1 MEKVAAI
8 IVAAGGGRR
17 FGQAKQFASLAG
29 RPVVDWAI
37 EAFARHPQIDEV
49 VIVLPDESRAE
60 EIKSRWS
67 KVKAVVRGGKE
78 RQDSVYRG
86 LEAVSPEITL
96 VLVHDGV
103 RPLVKT
109 ELISRV
115 IEASLEEG
123 AAIPVLP
130 MEDTVKMVEAGFI
143 TRTINREQ
151 LFRAQTPQG
160 FRKRLLEEA
169 FAQARKD
176 GYYGSDEASLVER
189 IGGRIKIVPGDRTN
203 IKITWP
209 EDIKMAEVWLNESGR
224 GL

>member
-8 IVAAGGGRR
+8 IVASGEGRR
-17 FGQAKQFASLAG
+17 FGQAKQFAPLAG

-37 EAFARHPQIDEV
+37 EAFARHPQIDEL

-78 RQDSVYRG
+78 RQDSVSRG
-86 LEAVSPEITL
+86 LEAVSPEISI

-103 RPLVKT
+103 RPLVKA

-115 IEASLEEG
+115 IEASCEEG

-130 MEDTVKMVEAGFI
+130 MEDTVKMAEGGI
-143 TRTINREQ
+143 IIRTINREQ

-160 FRKRLLEEA
+160 FRKKLLEEA

-203 IKITWP
+203 IKITRP
-209 EDIKMAEVWLNESGR
+209 EDLKMAEVWLNEGR
-224 GL
+224 CGL

>member
-8 IVAAGGGRR
+8 IVASGEGRR
-17 FGQAKQFASLAG
+17 FGQAKQFAPLAG

-78 RQDSVYRG
+78 RQDSVSRG

-103 RPLVKT
+103 RPLVKA

-115 IEASLEEG
+115 IEASREEG

-130 MEDTVKMVEAGFI
+130 MDDTVKMVEGDI
-143 TRTINREQ
+143 VTSTINREQ

-160 FRKRLLEEA
+160 FRKKLLEEA

-203 IKITWP
+203 IKITRP
-209 EDIKMAEVWLNESGR
+209 EDLKVAEVWLNESRR